1 MNLYCKNLIF
11 VLIEFVWLK
20 VNNTKGFYVG
30 ITFEE
35 EKPNVCFVNAMQI
48 LKYLQSIF
56 FCVTLMQ
63 VL

>member
-1 MNLYCKNLIF
+1 M
-11 VLIEFVWLK
+11 K